1 MLSYNELKWIILQL
15 LIKNLLKEDFEVI
28 IIGEKIN
35 SSLKAIRPAMENYDA
50 AAIQDLAKRQYD
62 AGATYIDINAGMFI
76 NDEPDRVEW
85 LVNTVQ
91 AVVDAPLAIDSP
103 SPVAIE
109 RGLKANKNGK
119 PIINSIT
126 AEKERFNA
134 IMPLITK
141 YDTGIIALCMDDTG
155 MPETTD
161 DRVTIAERLIEN
173 MTKEGVKL
181 DDIYIDPMV
190 RPIGTGSHYGTVAI
204 ETIRK
209 VKQEFPEAHIAC
221 GLSNISFGIPARK
234 LINQTFLIIA
244 MSAGMD
250 GAIMDPLDNKLM
262 SFIYSTE
269 AIMGLDDYCMNYLTR
284 FREGLLDI

>member
-1 MLSYNELKWIILQL
+1 M
-15 LIKNLLKEDFEVI
+15 I

-50 AAIQDLAKRQYD
+50 AAIQDLAKKQYE
-62 AGATYIDINAGMFI
+62 AGATFIDINAGMFI
-76 NDEPDRVEW
+76 DDEPERVEW

-91 AVVDAPLAIDSP
+91 EVVDAPLAIDSP
-103 SPVAIE
+103 NPLALE
-109 RGLKANKNGK
+109 RGLKVIKKGK

-126 AEKERFNA
+126 DEKARFNA
-134 IMPLITK
+134 VMPLVIK
-141 YDTGIIALCMDDTG
+141 YNTGIIALCMDDKG
-155 MPETTD
+155 MPETID
-161 DRVTIAERLIEN
+161 ERVTIAERLVDKL
-173 MTKEGVKL
+173 TKEGVKL

-190 RPIGTGSHYGTVAI
+190 RPIGTGSQYGTVAI

-234 LINQTFLIIA
+234 LVNQAFLIVA

-250 GAIMDPLDNKLM
+250 GAIMDPLDRKLM
-262 SFIYSTE
+262 SFIYATE
-269 AIMGLDDYCMNYLTR
+269 ALMGQDDYCMNYLTR
-284 FREGLLDI
+284 FREGLLEV